1 MAELFTDLRKGTG
14 ATVISSAGG
23 AEFAMESNEWKNG
36 LFTYCL
42 LNGLK
47 NKKADLNRNGEIVLS
62 ELQIYLRNEVL
73 KISKGQQQPT
83 SRMENPAMD
92 YRWW

>member
-1 MAELFTDLRKGTG
+1 
-14 ATVISSAGG
+14 
-23 AEFAMESNEWKNG
+23 
-36 LFTYCL
+36 

-73 KISKGQQQPT
+73 RISKGQQQPT